1 MSGIPHDHYEPSTKG
16 EKWVEKRLPILSLL
30 YDTLMIPTPKN
41 LNWMWIWGIILT
53 FTLVLQI
60 VTGIILVMHYTPH
73 VDFAFA
79 SVEHIMR
86 NVNGGW
92 ALRYIHANGAS
103 LFFVAVYAHIFRN
116 LYYGSYKAPRE
127 ITWILGIV
135 IYLLMMGTAFMGYVL
150 PWGQMSFWGA
160 TVITGLFGAIPFIGE
175 PIQTWLLGG
184 PAVDNATLNRFFSL
198 HYLMPFLILGLV
210 IMKIWSFHSTGN
222 SNPSGV
228 EVRRTS
234 KAEAKADTL
243 PFWPY
248 FIIKDLFALAVILL
262 VFFAIVG
269 FMPNYLGHP
278 DNYIEANPL
287 ATPAHIVPEW
297 YFLPFYAILRA
308 FTADVWIVQFS
319 SWITGGIVDAKFFGV
334 LAMFGAIA
342 IMAFAPWLD
351 TSSVRSGRYRPMFK
365 WWFWLLV
372 VDFFALMWLGSMPA
386 AEPWATFSLIA
397 AVYWFAY
404 FLVILPLLGVIEKPL
419 PRPLTI
425 EQDFAEHYGPDKDGG
440 SPGTGMRLP
449 GEKSATPAE

>member
-1 MSGIPHDHYEPSTKG
+1 MSGIPHDHYEPKSG
-16 EKWVEKRLPILSLL
+16 FEKWLHSRLPIVGLA

-41 LNWMWIWGIILT
+41 LNWMWIWGIVLT

-60 VTGIILVMHYTPH
+60 ITGIVLVMHYTPH
-73 VDFAFA
+73 VDLAFA

-86 NVNGGW
+86 DVNGGHMI
-92 ALRYIHANGAS
+92 RYLHMNGAS
-103 LFFVAVYAHIFRN
+103 LFFVAVYAHIFRG

-127 ITWILGIV
+127 VTWIIGML

-150 PWGQMSFWGA
+150 PWGQMSFHGTA
-160 TVITGLFGAIPFIGE
+160 VITGLFGAIPFVGE
-175 PIQTWLLGG
+175 ALQTWLLGASAVG
-184 PAVDNATLNRFFSL
+184 QPALNRFFSL
-198 HYLMPFLILGLV
+198 HYLLPFVIAGLV
-210 IMKIWSFHSTGN
+210 AVHIWAFHSTGN
-222 SNPSGV
+222 NNPTSV

-234 KAEAKADTL
+234 KEEAERDTL

-248 FIIKDLFALAVILL
+248 FVIKDLFALAVIGV

-308 FTADVWIVQFS
+308 FTADVWVVIAVE
-319 SWITGGIVDAKFFGV
+319 WISFGVIDAKFFGV

-342 IMAFAPWLD
+342 VMALAPWLD
-351 TSSVRSGRYRPMFK
+351 TSSVRSGRYRPQFK
-365 WWFWLLV
+365 IWFALLV
-372 VDFFALMWLGSMPA
+372 ADFFFLMWLGAMPA
-386 AEPWATFSLIA
+386 EEPYASLSLLA
-397 AVYWFAY
+397 STYWFAY

-419 PRPLTI
+419 PTPSTI
-425 EQDFAEHYGPDKDGG
+425 EDDFKAHYGDDQGG
-440 SPGTGMRLP
+440 AGS
-449 GEKSATPAE
+449 SAATPAE